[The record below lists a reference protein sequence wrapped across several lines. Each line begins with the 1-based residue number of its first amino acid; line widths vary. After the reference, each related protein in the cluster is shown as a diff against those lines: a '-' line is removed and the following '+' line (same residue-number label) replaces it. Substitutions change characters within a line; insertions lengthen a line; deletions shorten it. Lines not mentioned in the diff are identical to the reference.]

1 MSNSTLLPGIDKQD
15 WARAT
20 DKAKEAAAAVGEMA
34 GHAAS
39 AVGAMASQAACDA
52 GKKAD
57 ELAANA
63 GVRIQGLGD
72 QLSKNTS
79 HEGMLGIASQALAN
93 TVTESGAYLERAK
106 LSGIVESIAHV
117 IRQNPIPAVLIGIG
131 LGWFAAR
138 KVRK

>member
-1 MSNSTLLPGIDKQD
+1 MSNSTLMPGVDKQD
-15 WARAT
+15 WVRAA
-20 DKAKEAAAAVGEMA
+20 DKAKDAAAAVGEMA

-52 GKKAD
+52 SKKAD

-72 QLSKNTS
+72 QLSKNTP
-79 HEGMLGIASQALAN
+79 HEGVLGIASQAVAN

-106 LSGIVESIAHV
+106 LSGIAERIAQV

-131 LGWFAAR
+131 LGWFAASKLR
-138 KVRK
+138 K